1 MYKLLLAALLIFS
14 MSVSSAQIPV
24 GYYDSAYIGAL
35 PKTCAALK
43 TALFRIVS
51 NDTDYVAYNS
61 ADGSYDTQNGVN
73 NFDRRRNDDNT
84 ADIIWDMYTDN
95 PTGPELYTF
104 TPELDQCGSSFPP
117 EVGACYNRE
126 HAFPRS
132 WFGDDFHIRGDLHN
146 VYATDGESNAKH
158 ANWPYAEVGFATWT
172 SPAGAKLGN
181 SSFPGYNGTVFEVI
195 DEYKGDFART
205 MFFMVTAYENLIP
218 VWQNLSTAD
227 SSLDGTTWPSLD
239 NWAIRQ
245 WYKWHV
251 QDPVS
256 QKELTRND
264 SVFSVQG
271 NRNPFIDHPEFVEL
285 IWRCTGV
292 LPVALIDFTAVKN
305 NDGVFLQWKSGA
317 EINLKQYEVERSI
330 DGVSFTKAGI
340 VTAQNKAV
348 YNLTDINLPDVRTVF
363 YRLKMLDADGRFT
376 YSKTVSVK
384 LNKRNM
390 DISIYPNPA
399 VNEIAVSFQQAAVS
413 NSIVRVT
420 DITGKEVLMQKAVGG
435 QSTIRLKINNLPAGR
450 YFVTVINKET
460 TLNDSFLIVR

>member
-1 MYKLLLAALLIFS
+1 MYKLLLAALLIIS
-14 MSVSSAQIPV
+14 TSVSSAQIPA
-24 GYYDSAYIGAL
+24 GYYDSAYVGAV

-43 TALFRIVS
+43 TALFGIVS
-51 NDTDYVAYNS
+51 KDTHYVAYNS

-104 TPELDQCGSSFPP
+104 TPEADQCGSSFPP

-146 VYATDGESNAKH
+146 VYATDGESNARH
-158 ANWPYAEVGFATWT
+158 ANWPYAEVSFPSWT

-181 SSFPGYNGTVFEVI
+181 CSFPGYNGTVFEVI

-205 MFFMVTAYENLIP
+205 MFFMVTAYEDLIP

-239 NWAIRQ
+239 SWAIRQ

-256 QKELTRND
+256 PKEITRND
-264 SVFSVQG
+264 SVFNVQG
-271 NRNPFIDHPEFVEL
+271 NRNPFIDHPEYVQL
-285 IWRCTGV
+285 IWSCTGV

-305 NDGVFLQWKSGA
+305 NDGVFLQWKAGA
-317 EINLKQYEVERSI
+317 ETNLKQYEVERSI
-330 DGVSFTKAGI
+330 DGVSFSKAGT
-340 VTAQNKAV
+340 VNAQNKSV
-348 YNLTDINLPDVRTVF
+348 YSLTDVNLPGTRTLF
-363 YRLKMLDADGRFT
+363 YRLKMLDKDGRFV
-376 YSKTVSVK
+376 YSKTVTVK
-384 LNKRNM
+384 FNRANM
-390 DISIYPNPA
+390 DISLYPNPA
-399 VNEIAVSFQQAAVS
+399 VNEIVISLQQAS
-413 NSIVRVT
+413 MPNSIVKVT
-420 DITGKEVLMQKAVGG
+420 DIAGKEMLLQKVAAG
-435 QSTIRLKINNLPAGR
+435 QNSIRLTLNHLPTGR
-450 YFVTVINKET
+450 YFVTVINNEAA
-460 TLNDSFLIVR
+460 LYDSFLIIR